1 MLNIKGKIFMKT
13 EVKGLEFDPGF
24 APYIMAFRGTVEY
37 LYMDI
42 NRFKNLSQRKMKFRQ
57 YYKKFLE
64 LFNNNLGFYV
74 GCLMWA
80 AYIKTQPEQDI
91 LNNNCLDGEYNE
103 EENVS
108 DVDFMIKFLELL
120 PKDMKYFLGMNYEI
134 NPEDLKILEM
144 YKEFLTINKGFV
156 NSKKNTDIL
165 LPSGMK
171 TDGAENFKDKIDEV
185 LKIEDLS
192 KLLEYK
198 DLICQI

>member
-1 MLNIKGKIFMKT
+1 MKT

-171 TDGAENFKDKIDEV
+171 TDGA
-185 LKIEDLS
+185 
-192 KLLEYK
+192 
-198 DLICQI
+198 